1 MGQART
7 EMSLIIK
14 PRHPLEEYFELER
27 TSEEKYEYFNG
38 EVVCM
43 SREDPQHSLIEVNVL
58 RRSVTGCEKVTV
70 VFIHRGFASKRHGWF
85 DSNRKQMISSASI
98 KSFDF

>member
-14 PRHPLEEYFELER
+14 PRYPLEEYFELER

-58 RRSVTGCEKVTV
+58 AT
-70 VFIHRGFASKRHGWF
+70 I
-85 DSNRKQMISSASI
+85 SNRLRESDCRVYTSRLRI
-98 KSFDF
+98 KTPWLV